1 MKKEEIL
8 EMSRKDNQKKDI
20 YEIEVERKGA
30 VTAAICMLILSTIYY
45 CYEIIIGKGQNY
57 SFYSLIA
64 IYCAV
69 VYGYKAVKL
78 EKRRKLYIFTSII
91 WALVTIITVIGYFK

>member
-30 VTAAICMLILSTIYY
+30 VTAAICMLILSTIR
-45 CYEIIIGKGQNY
+45 Q
-57 SFYSLIA
+57 
-64 IYCAV
+64 
-69 VYGYKAVKL
+69 
-78 EKRRKLYIFTSII
+78 
-91 WALVTIITVIGYFK
+91 